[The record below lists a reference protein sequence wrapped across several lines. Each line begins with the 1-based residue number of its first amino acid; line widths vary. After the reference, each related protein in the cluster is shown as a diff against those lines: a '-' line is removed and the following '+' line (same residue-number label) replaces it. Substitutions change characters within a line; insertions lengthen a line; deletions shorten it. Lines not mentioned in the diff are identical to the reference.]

1 MSTKEKIKGIFK
13 SRLKLEPGTRATS
26 FLFIATSIAIAA
38 GILLAANM
46 YYNIDTGEVVV
57 EEIQRVSNVLRA
69 TAGLIVGGTATQNP
83 STGYVFEVVGSSK
96 LATTTIATG
105 PLTLSA
111 ANQELRFTGGTSYY
125 VGFKA
130 TTTLSQTTVYTWP
143 ASYPAGTNYVLT
155 SDTSGN
161 MSWTA
166 AGTGGIGDVTGVG
179 DCGSGDCFSN
189 AQGAPTSTTLWFK
202 SGSYYGALNVGSL
215 TANATYTLP
224 AVSAGTYYFILASTG
239 LTANQIPYMT
249 GAYTIGGSDN
259 LKFDATNRILT
270 VGSSN
275 NTGQL
280 RLYSNNANYVGF
292 GAASSLG
299 SSVTYSW
306 PAAPTASGYLL
317 TSDTSGNLSWV
328 ATGTLGA
335 GDITA
340 VGDCAS
346 GDCFTGTSGSTLW
359 FKSGS
364 FTGALTVATLGGNAT
379 YTLPAVTGSNTIA
392 LGSGTANYVAYWTGG
407 NTLGAEQYLSTSRG
421 GIGTSSAAWTGLVRV
436 SGGSWSAFTGTTSSL
451 AYWSSNSQLGSFP
464 FGTAG
469 QLLVSQGSG
478 NVATWTAATYPTTVS
493 GANQAIYS
501 SGANAFTVG
510 TLPVAAGGTGRSSWT
525 QYGVVYADGSTSLT
539 STVPGTNYYI
549 LTGSGSAAPQW
560 RSISQLVFAD
570 NGLSATGTATTT
582 LRLGGTLIQDTTIG
596 LNNYNLLFNL
606 ASGGTSEKFAVQVG
620 GSDILVVNDQGQILY
635 KNYPLAYSQ
644 KQVLREM
651 VPIFGFDL
659 PVKTT
664 TTTAVKISRDI
675 VSYPLNPCESGASRV
690 HKLVVRYGSTGTSTI
705 AIATSGGEQAS
716 STLPNT
722 NSTSTGSVAT
732 VPLSI
737 PTPAGN
743 CSTWTQGT
751 DTTDWWVTIRLNQ
764 ASTEIMVY
772 QIFLAGYDQLP

>member
-1 MSTKEKIKGIFK
+1 MKIKNLFK

-26 FLFIATSIAIAA
+26 FLFIATSVAIAA
-38 GILLAANM
+38 GILFAANI

-111 ANQELRFTGGTSYY
+111 ANQELRFTGGTNYY

-189 AQGAPTSTTLWFK
+189 APGAPTSTTLWFK

-224 AVSAGTYYFILASTG
+224 AVSAGTYYFILASSG

-249 GAYTIGGSDN
+249 GAYTVGGSAN
-259 LKFDATNRILT
+259 LTFDATNRILT

-280 RLYSNNANYVGF
+280 RLYSNNANFIGF
-292 GAASSLG
+292 TATTSLSS
-299 SSVTYSW
+299 SATYTW
-306 PAAPTASGYLL
+306 PAAPSGSGYVL
-317 TSDTSGNLSWV
+317 TSDTSGNLSWTQV
-328 ATGTLGA
+328 SGLPGI

-346 GDCFTGTSGSTLW
+346 GDCFTATGTGTTLW

-364 FTGALTVATLGGNAT
+364 YTGALTVATLGGNAT

-392 LGSGTANYVAYWTGG
+392 LGSGTTNYVAYWTGA

-436 SGGSWSAFTGTTSSL
+436 SGGSWSAFTGTTNSL

-493 GANQAIYS
+493 AANQAIYS
-501 SGANAFTVG
+501 SGPNAFTVG
-510 TLPVAAGGTGRSSWT
+510 TLPVAAGGTGRTSWDAC
-525 QYGVVYADGSTSLT
+525 GVLYADGGGNLTNTSA
-539 STVPGTNYYI
+539 GTDYYI
-549 LTGSGSAAPQW
+549 LTGAGSAAPTW
-560 RSISQLVFAD
+560 RTISQLISAT
-570 NGLSATGTATTT
+570 NGLTATGTAQLT
-582 LRLGGTLIQDTTIG
+582 LKLGGTLTENTQINLSD
-596 LNNYNLLFNL
+596 YNLLFNL
-606 ASGGTSEKFAVQVG
+606 TSGGTSEKFAVQVG
-620 GSDILVVNDQGQILY
+620 GSDILVVNDSGQIY
-635 KNYPLAYSQ
+635 YRNYPLAYTG
-644 KQVLREM
+644 KEVLREM

-772 QIFLAGYDQLP
+772 QIFLAAYDQLP